1 MPDPRQDWHPE
12 DIKAAIRKTG
22 ITLKHLALEHGY
34 SESAARCALR
44 DPSPRLEQIMARRLG
59 LQPEQ
64 IWPSRYTPDGLPLP
78 RRKNSNTQTASLSG
92 GAQPQMATAA

>member
-22 ITLKHLALEHGY
+22 ITLKDLALEHGY

-44 DPSPRLEQIMARRLG
+44 DTSPRLEQVMARHLG

-64 IWPSRYTPDGLPLP
+64 IWPSRYTEDGLPLP
-78 RRKNSNTQTASLSG
+78 RRKNSHTKSASLSRD
-92 GAQPQMATAA
+92 AQPQIGAAA